1 MATEVQIGGSLKIE
15 DVVSVARGG
24 AYVRV
29 ADAAVSGIRASRAF
43 VEQLVASNQSV
54 YGLTTGFGKLANI
67 RIAHQDLQALQRN
80 LLLSHAFG
88 TGEPLSTEVVR
99 AMLLLRAQSLSLGY
113 SGVRLEVIELI
124 LACLNKGVHP
134 HVPSQ
139 GSVGASGDLA
149 PLAHMSITLIGE
161 GIAEYQGESLP
172 AREALKRAGLKP
184 IVLEAKE
191 GLALING
198 TQAMTGIGCLVVNDA
213 SGLATAA
220 DIAGAMTLEAL
231 KGTLRAFDSKV
242 SKVRSHPGA
251 VQVSDNVRRIGAD
264 SPIHQSH
271 ANCEKVQD
279 PYSLRCIPQV
289 HGASRDA
296 LQYVREVL
304 EREINS
310 VTDNPLIFAHEQ
322 EVISAGNFHGQ
333 PVALAMDYAKL
344 AIAELANI
352 SERRVAFLQDSS
364 LSGLPAFLAE
374 SGGLH
379 SGLMI
384 TQYTAASLVSENKVL
399 VHPASADS
407 IPTSANQE
415 DHVSM
420 GTIAA
425 RQAAMILENAR
436 TVVAIELMNAAQA
449 LEFHK
454 PLEPGPGTKAALGA
468 IRERVAFANEDRLMT
483 DDLAAMKDLVESGK
497 LREHVERHVGKLF

>member
-1 MATEVQIGGSLKIE
+1 MKQEIEVGGSLEIA
-15 DVVSVARGG
+15 DVVRVGRERMPVRLNPG
-24 AYVRV
+24 AETRI
-29 ADAAVSGIRASRAF
+29 AASRAY
-43 VEQLVASNQSV
+43 VEKLVASNETV

-88 TGEPLSTEVVR
+88 TGELLSTEVVR
-99 AMLLLRAQSLSLGY
+99 AMLLLRAQSLALGF
-113 SGVRLEVIELI
+113 SGVRQAVIDLLI
-124 LACLNKGVHP
+124 ACLNKQVHP
-134 HVPSQ
+134 AVPSQ

-149 PLAHMSITLIGE
+149 PLAHMSLLLIGE
-161 GIAEYQGESLP
+161 GQAEYQGHSMDS
-172 AREALKRAGLKP
+172 REALRRAGLKP

-198 TQAMTGIGCLVVNDA
+198 TQAMTGIGCLVVHDA
-213 SGLATAA
+213 RTLATVA

-231 KGTLRAFDSKV
+231 KGTLRAFDPKV
-242 SKVRSHPGA
+242 SQVRPHIGA
-251 VQVSDNVRRIGAD
+251 VQVSDNVRRIGAN
-264 SPIHQSH
+264 SPIHKSH
-271 ANCEKVQD
+271 ANCDKVQD

-296 LQYVREVL
+296 LKHVADVL

-310 VTDNPLIFAHEQ
+310 VTDNPLIFANEK

-344 AIAELANI
+344 AISELANI
-352 SERRVAFLQDSS
+352 SERRTAFMQDSS
-364 LSGLPAFLAE
+364 LSGLPPFLAQ

-399 VHPASADS
+399 AHPASADS

-436 TVVAIELMNAAQA
+436 TVVAIELLNAAQA

-454 PLEPGPGTKAALGA
+454 PLEPGPGVKAAWSA
-468 IRERVAFANEDRLMT
+468 IRERIRFAESDRIMT
-483 DDLAAMKDLVESGK
+483 GDLAAAKELIASGG
-497 LREHVERHVGKLF
+497 LRESVEKAIGSLH

>member
-1 MATEVQIGGSLKIE
+1 MATEVQIGGSLEIE

-24 AYVRV
+24 AQVRIT
-29 ADAAVSGIRASRAF
+29 DAAVPRIRASRDF
-43 VEQLVASNQSV
+43 VEQLIASNQSV

-88 TGEPLSTEVVR
+88 TGPLLSTEVVR

-113 SGVRLEVIELI
+113 SGVRLEVIKLI

-198 TQAMTGIGCLVVNDA
+198 TQAMTGIGCLVVHDA
-213 SGLATAA
+213 STLAAAA

-264 SPIHQSH
+264 SSIHQSH
-271 ANCEKVQD
+271 VNCEKVQD

-296 LQYVREVL
+296 LQHVREVL

-310 VTDNPLIFAHEQ
+310 VTDNPLIFANEQ

-352 SERRVAFLQDSS
+352 SERRVAFMQDSS

-436 TVVAIELMNAAQA
+436 TVVAIELLNAAQA

-497 LREHVERHVGKLF
+497 LRASVERQVGKLF